1 MNLNRELREESR
13 GGTSG
18 RRAQQVRRLLA
29 MAQVAIALVL
39 LIGAGLLLASFRA
52 VREDGLR
59 LQPDE
64 RDDRECE
71 PAGRNTRSRRNVE
84 RSSIARWNGCGESRR
99 HARRAPRRRFRSAE
113 RSTTT

>member
-52 VREDGLR
+52 VVRTDFGFSPANVITANVNLPGNNYAHRPSAGL
-59 LQPDE
+59 L
-64 RDDRECE
+64 
-71 PAGRNTRSRRNVE
+71 
-84 RSSIARWNGCGESRR
+84 
-99 HARRAPRRRFRSAE
+99 
-113 RSTTT
+113 